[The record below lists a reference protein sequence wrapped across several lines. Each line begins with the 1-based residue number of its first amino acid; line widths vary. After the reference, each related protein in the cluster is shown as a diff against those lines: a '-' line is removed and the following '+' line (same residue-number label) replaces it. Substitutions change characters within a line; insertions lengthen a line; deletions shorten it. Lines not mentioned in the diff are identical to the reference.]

1 MINGKVHAWEDI
13 RIFISGVP
21 VAGIKEISWSD
32 EREAEA
38 IYGAGRK
45 PIGAGLGN
53 YKVGGSFTLTK
64 EEADKFEAPARA
76 AGKSVYDYKPFTI
89 VIAYEDPDPSDNS
102 PLVEKKVNPLRTE
115 TIVDVIIT
123 KREVSASQND
133 KEITYKYSFIAREV
147 RHG

>member
-13 RIFISGVP
+13 KIFMMGVP

-32 EREAEA
+32 ERETEA
-38 IYGAGRK
+38 IYGAGRM
-45 PIGAGLGN
+45 PLGAGLGN
-53 YKVGGSFTLTK
+53 YKVEGSFTLTK

-76 AGKSVYDYKPFTI
+76 AGRSVYDYKPFVI
-89 VIAYEDPDPSDNS
+89 VIAYEDPDPADNS
-102 PLVEKKVNPLRTE
+102 PLVSKKPNPLRTE